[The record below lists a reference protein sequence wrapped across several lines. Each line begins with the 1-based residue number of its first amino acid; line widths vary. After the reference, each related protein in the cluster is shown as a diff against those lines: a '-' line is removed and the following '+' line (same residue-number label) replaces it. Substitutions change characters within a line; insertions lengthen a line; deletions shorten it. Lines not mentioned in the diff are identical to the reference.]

1 MYFRRTTRRVGGTT
15 YHNYLLV
22 ESVATPKGP
31 RQRVICSLGTLAP
44 GPKEAWLGTA
54 QRLHAAL
61 AGQTALVRDATVEA
75 LAARARAPRARASP
89 AGARPHDRPRP
100 GDVRGRTG
108 SGARARG
115 PSDVAPAAPGY
126 DPRGGRV
133 ESAGAAPDGSDDAE
147 PPGAARLGARHAR
160 LDPAHGAGRHP
171 RHGLRH
177 ARRRCAVS
185 QPRSPAPPAGR
196 DRAGAG
202 RPGAHALHPGRRHLP
217 LRPDLDVLR
226 RAVPA

>member
-1 MYFRRTTRRVGGTT
+1 MYLRRTTRRVGGTT

-44 GPKEAWLGTA
+44 GPKEAWLR
-54 QRLHAAL
+54 Q
-61 AGQTALVRDATVEA
+61 
-75 LAARARAPRARASP
+75 PR
-89 AGARPHDRPRP
+89 GARPHDRPRP

-147 PPGAARLGARHAR
+147 PLGAARPGA
-160 LDPAHGAGRHP
+160 
-171 RHGLRH
+171 
-177 ARRRCAVS
+177 
-185 QPRSPAPPAGR
+185 SPA
-196 DRAGAG
+196 
-202 RPGAHALHPGRRHLP
+202 RPGPAP
-217 LRPDLDVLR
+217 
-226 RAVPA
+226 RA